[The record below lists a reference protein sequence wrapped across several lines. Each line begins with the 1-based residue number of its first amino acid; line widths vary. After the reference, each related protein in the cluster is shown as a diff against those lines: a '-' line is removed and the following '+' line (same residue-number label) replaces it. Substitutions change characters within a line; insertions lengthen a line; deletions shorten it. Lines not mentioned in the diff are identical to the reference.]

1 MLPAVRRICAA
12 LLLAIACGEDR
23 PAPTLDDL
31 RQPTGILLSPE
42 GRWAYVTNGNW
53 DRTEAGGGVFA
64 LDLRGLDRALGGAP
78 GSGAPTRAEPCRQLG
93 DRLSCSAEHM
103 IVDGSGRRL
112 GSAVGSL
119 ALDRPSGQA
128 GVSRLITVQRAPSA
142 IVWFDV
148 TIDADGPELDCGT
161 TTDGACDDV
170 HTITRALERAEVA
183 LPDDP
188 SRVELDDQGFRFA
201 YVPHLF
207 GGAISLLALDGE
219 VGPELVDVA
228 TDFYRADPF
237 EGTEYAGGF
246 SVASRP
252 CSLENPPLG
261 SRECT
266 RPVLY
271 TSQRFYPSVRRF
283 AVAPGLD
290 VISPGNES
298 SLAVVNPESVLSQP
312 YMADLE
318 FEDPTG
324 GVDLLVVQTT
334 PPALLRVD
342 TTVEEDGDSG
352 DHVVATLP
360 LCEEPNML
368 AVHRPEG
375 AEPLALVTCYADG
388 ALAVVGLSSFRLVQQ
403 VELGAGANELQVD
416 PATQRAYVVNTK
428 DDSISVV
435 ALDRTNAAFLTEI
448 ARIE

>member
-1 MLPAVRRICAA
+1 MV
-12 LLLAIACGEDR
+12 
-23 PAPTLDDL
+23 
-31 RQPTGILLSPE
+31 
-42 GRWAYVTNGNW
+42 V
-53 DRTEAGGGVFA
+53 
-64 LDLRGLDRALGGAP
+64 P
-78 GSGAPTRAEPCRQLG
+78 GSGRG
-93 DRLSCSAEHM
+93 
-103 IVDGSGRRL
+103 V
-112 GSAVGSL
+112 GSAVGNL
-119 ALDRPSGQA
+119 VLDRPSGQA

-142 IVWFDV
+142 IIFFDV
-148 TIDADGPELDCGT
+148 TIDADGPKLDCGAT
-161 TTDGACDDV
+161 FDGACDEV
-170 HTITRALERAEVA
+170 HTIRQALERPEIA

-201 YVPHLF
+201 YVPHLL

-228 TDFYRADPF
+228 ADFYRTDPF
-237 EGTEYAGGF
+237 EETEYAGGF
-246 SVASRP
+246 GVASRP
-252 CSLENPPLG
+252 CSLDNPPFG

-290 VISPGNES
+290 VISPGDES
-298 SLAVVNPESVLSQP
+298 SLAVVNPEAVLSQP
-312 YMADLE
+312 YMADLA

-352 DHVVATLP
+352 DHVTATLP

-368 AVHRPEG
+368 SVFRPEG

-388 ALAVVGLSSFRLVQQ
+388 ALAVIGLSSFRLIQTVT
-403 VELGAGANELQVD
+403 LGAGANELQVD
-416 PATQRAYVVNTK
+416 EATQRAYVVNTK
-428 DDSISVV
+428 DESISVV
-435 ALDRTNAAFLTEI
+435 ALDRTNPAFLTEI